1 MVCHCRCISVPST
14 PLCPQRPALPQIS
27 LIAVGLLAAQ
37 WTVVGPY
44 DHHQAQPSALHC
56 QLPRAESPTSLASWP
71 GPSAPSL
78 PPSTEPPALA
88 TSDVFFCHTV
98 FLRLAILH
106 KSSCSQSWLSW
117 RLHLLTP
124 NILKD
129 ISFMELFS
137 RYKRITCYNNMDFYS
152 LDPVAPNLVYKL
164 TAIAC
169 SGFSL
174 LDVYEYIL
182 IFFLKINAYCTF
194 N

>member
-1 MVCHCRCISVPST
+1 MTTTRPN
-14 PLCPQRPALPQIS
+14 PQPCTANSPELR
-27 LIAVGLLAAQ
+27 
-37 WTVVGPY
+37 
-44 DHHQAQPSALHC
+44 AQPVLPPGQAPPLPAC
-56 QLPRAESPTSLASWP
+56 QLPLNH
-71 GPSAPSL
+71 L
-78 PPSTEPPALA
+78 PLPLLT
-88 TSDVFFCHTV
+88 FFCHTV

-182 IFFLKINAYCTF
+182 VFFLKINAYCTF